1 MGARPLL
8 LGSLALAVT
17 GGFARD
23 ATPPA
28 AETPGPDAPV
38 ATSAAAPGPVPR
50 AAIER
55 GGQVAYVSDGDTIG
69 VRLGTTVRRIRLL
82 GIDAPETKDPNRPVA
97 CFGPQA
103 SARAAMLLPRGTAVT
118 VVTDPTQDR
127 IDRYG
132 RLLAYV
138 FRNGETRPVN
148 ERLLADGAAR
158 VYVYRNRPFRRLPA
172 FRLAEREAMS
182 AGRGLWGAC
191 PRQDS

>member
-1 MGARPLL
+1 MGARTLL

-17 GGFARD
+17 GGCARD
-23 ATPPA
+23 TTPPA
-28 AETPGPDAPV
+28 AETAGPDGSG
-38 ATSAAAPGPVPR
+38 ATSPAATAPVPR
-50 AAIER
+50 GSIER
-55 GGQVAYVSDGDTIG
+55 GQVAFVSDGDTIG
-69 VRLGTTVRRIRLL
+69 LRLGTTVRRVRLL

-97 CFGPQA
+97 CFGPEA
-103 SARAAMLLPRGTAVT
+103 AARATRLLPRRTTVT

-127 IDRYG
+127 VDRYG

-138 FRNGETRPVN
+138 FRHGETRPVN

-158 VYVYRNRPFRRLPA
+158 VYVYRSRPFRRLAA

-191 PRQDS
+191 PR

>member
-1 MGARPLL
+1 MRP
-8 LGSLALAVT
+8 S
-17 GGFARD
+17 R
-23 ATPPA
+23 PPLRR
-28 AETPGPDAPV
+28 PGR
-38 ATSAAAPGPVPR
+38 SPR

>member
-1 MGARPLL
+1 MGARTLL

-17 GGFARD
+17 GGCARD

-28 AETPGPDAPV
+28 AETPGPDPPV
-38 ATSAAAPGPVPR
+38 ARPPTAPTTTPR
-50 AAIER
+50 GSIER
-55 GGQVAYVSDGDTIG
+55 GQVAYVSDGDTIG
-69 VRLGTTVRRIRLL
+69 VRFGTTVRRVRLL

-103 SARAAMLLPRGTAVT
+103 SARAATLLPLGTAVT
-118 VVTDPTQDR
+118 VVIDPTQDR
-127 IDRYG
+127 VDRYG

-138 FRNGETRPVN
+138 FRRAETRPVN
-148 ERLLADGAAR
+148 ERLLADGTAR
-158 VYVYRNRPFRRLPA
+158 VYVYRNRPFRRLAA

-191 PRQDS
+191 QR